1 MPLTIYESDLPAPF
15 LPQISIFDY
24 ILPGQPGVSPL
35 PAFDPELPAFID
47 GRGGDEGGRVLTRA
61 GLRDAALR
69 LAGGLRTL
77 GVRRGD
83 VAGLWGFNS
92 LEWVTAAYGCLAA
105 GVVVSPA
112 NYAYAPAEVAHQF
125 NDAGA
130 SLAFVD
136 PALLANFEAARAHL
150 THAFPPSH
158 VILICPPA
166 EKPAGT
172 PYPCLAEILGEPV
185 EPEHF
190 DGAAS
195 NETAWM
201 SYSSGTTG
209 LPKGV
214 MTTHFNFTSQLQA
227 ANTSY
232 HLDTG
237 PGGDVVLG
245 FLPMSHIYGLTIAL
259 LQPLT
264 FGAPVVVLPRF
275 DEIQVL
281 DAIQKYRV
289 THGLLV
295 PPLILRFLH
304 SPNTAKYDLSS
315 MRTIMSGGAPLSPE
329 LAAAYEQKFPG
340 CVSIQGYG
348 MTETTPG
355 ITAMNR
361 TDVLGGGRQGWV
373 GRLLPTY
380 QARLV
385 GEDGADAPR
394 GGPGELWVRSP
405 SVMKGYHN
413 NPQATADTMAL
424 GAWFRTGDVL
434 VRDEAGWFKV
444 VDRVKELIKYKGFQV
459 APAELEAL
467 LLTHPR
473 LVDAGVVG
481 VYDAAEVTEVPRA
494 YVVAAPGVK
503 GSEHAALAREV
514 MAWVAAR
521 VAQHKKLR
529 GGVVVVDAVPK
540 SPSGKILR
548 KDLRKR
554 AQAEFE
560 GKPAARL

>member
-1 MPLTIYESDLPAPF
+1 MPS
-15 LPQISIFDY
+15 
-24 ILPGQPGVSPL
+24 
-35 PAFDPELPAFID
+35 ELPPTPQSGVARFAPS
-47 GRGGDEGGRVLTRA
+47 LTR
-61 GLRDAALR
+61 
-69 LAGGLRTL
+69 
-77 GVRRGD
+77 
-83 VAGLWGFNS
+83 S
-92 LEWVTAAYGCLAA
+92 
-105 GVVVSPA
+105 
-112 NYAYAPAEVAHQF
+112 APSEVAHQL
-125 NDAGA
+125 NDSGA
-130 SLAFVD
+130 SIVFVD
-136 PALLANFEAARAHL
+136 PELLPNYEKSREHL
-150 THAFPPSH
+150 KRDLR
-158 VILICPPA
+158 VILLCRPNQ
-166 EKPAGT
+166 KPKGT
-172 PYPCLAEILGEPV
+172 PYRCLEEILRDAV

-190 DGAAS
+190 DGSAS

-214 MTTHFNFTSQLQA
+214 MTTHYNFTSQLQA
-227 ANTSY
+227 NNCSY
-232 HLDTG
+232 HLETG

-245 FLPMSHIYGLTIAL
+245 FLPMSHIYGLTISL

-275 DEIQVL
+275 DEIPVL
-281 DAIQKYRV
+281 EAIQKYKV

-295 PPLILRFLH
+295 PPLILKFLH
-304 SPNTAKYDLSS
+304 SPNTLKYDISS

-329 LAAAYEQKFPG
+329 LATAFEKKFPG

-361 TDVLGGGRQGWV
+361 NDVLGGDRQGWV

-385 GEDGADAPR
+385 QPDGTDAPR
-394 GGPGELWVRSP
+394 GSPGELWVRSP

-413 NPQATADTMAL
+413 NPKATAETMAL
-424 GAWFRTGDVL
+424 GGWFRTGDVL
-434 VRDEAGWFKV
+434 IRDEAGWYKV

-467 LLTHPR
+467 LLTHPK

-481 VYDAAEVTEVPRA
+481 VYDAGEVTEMPRA
-494 YVVAAPGVK
+494 YVVAADGIAK
-503 GSEHAALAREV
+503 AEHAALAKEV
-514 MAWVAAR
+514 QAWVAAR

-529 GGVVVVDAVPK
+529 GGVILVDAIPK

-554 AQAEFE
+554 AQDEYE
-560 GKPAARL
+560 GKPAAKL

>member
-1 MPLTIYESDLPAPF
+1 MPLTIYESELPAPY

-24 ILPGQPGVSPL
+24 ILPGLQGVSPL
-35 PAFDPELPAFID
+35 QEFDPSLPAFID
-47 GRGGDEGGRVLTRA
+47 GRDGTTLTRA
-61 GLRDAALR
+61 GLRDLALR
-69 LAGGLRTL
+69 LAGGLRAL
-77 GVRRGD
+77 GIRRGD
-83 VAGLWGFNS
+83 VAGVWGYNS
-92 LEWVTAAYGCLAA
+92 LEWVNAAYGCLAA

-112 NYAYAPAEVAHQF
+112 NYAYAPAEVAHQL
-125 NDAGA
+125 NDSGSSAV
-130 SLAFVD
+130 FVD
-136 PALLANFEAARAHL
+136 PELLPNFEKAREHL
-150 THAFPPSH
+150 SRPLPPSR
-158 VILICPPA
+158 VILLCRP
-166 EKPAGT
+166 EHKPANS
-172 PYPCLAEILGEPV
+172 PYKCLAEILADPV

-190 DGAAS
+190 DGVAS

-227 ANTSY
+227 NNCSY
-232 HLDTG
+232 HLDCG
-237 PGGDVVLG
+237 PNGDVVLG
-245 FLPMSHIYGLTIAL
+245 FLPMSHIYGLTISL

-275 DEIQVL
+275 DEIPVL
-281 DAIQKYRV
+281 EAIQKYKV

-304 SPNTAKYDLSS
+304 SPNTAKYDISS

-329 LAAAYEQKFPG
+329 LAAAFEKKFPG

-355 ITAMNR
+355 ITAMKR
-361 TDVLGGGRQGWV
+361 ADVLAGGRQGWV

-385 GEDGADAPR
+385 LPDGTDAAR
-394 GGPGELWVRSP
+394 GAPGELWVRGP

-413 NPQATADTMAL
+413 NAAATAETMAL
-424 GAWFRTGDVL
+424 GGWFRTGDVL
-434 VRDEAGWFKV
+434 VRDEHGWYKV

-481 VYDAAEVTEVPRA
+481 VYDAAEVTEMPRA
-494 YVVAAPGVK
+494 YVVAAESVGKGEYEALVK
-503 GSEHAALAREV
+503 DV
-514 MAWVAAR
+514 QAWVAAR

-529 GGVVVVDAVPK
+529 GGVVVVDAIPK

-554 AQAEFE
+554 AQAEYE
-560 GKPAARL
+560 SKAAARL

>member
-1 MPLTIYESDLPAPF
+1 MVLTIYESDLAAPF

-35 PAFDPELPAFID
+35 KEFDQSLPAFID
-47 GRGGDEGGRVLTRA
+47 GRDDRTLTRA

-69 LAGGLRTL
+69 LAGGLKGL
-77 GVRRGD
+77 GMKRGD

-92 LEWVTAAYGCLAA
+92 LEWVHAAYGCLAA

-112 NYAYAPAEVAHQF
+112 NYAYAPAEVAHQL
-125 NDAGA
+125 NDSGA
-130 SLAFVD
+130 SLVFVD
-136 PALLANFEAARAHL
+136 PALLDNFEASRQHL
-150 THAFPPSH
+150 KRPLSPSR
-158 VILICPPA
+158 VILLCTINH
-166 EKPAGT
+166 KPKGT
-172 PYPCLAEILGEPV
+172 PYKCLPEILAAPV

-190 DGAAS
+190 DGTAS

-214 MTTHFNFTSQLQA
+214 MTTHYNFTSQLQA
-227 ANTSY
+227 SNTSY
-232 HLDTG
+232 HLDCG
-237 PGGDVVLG
+237 PNGDVVLG
-245 FLPMSHIYGLTIAL
+245 FLPMSHIYGLTVSL

-264 FGAPVVVLPRF
+264 FGAPVIVLPRY
-275 DEIQVL
+275 DEIPVL
-281 DAIQKYRV
+281 EAIQKYKV

-295 PPLILRFLH
+295 PPLILKFLY
-304 SPNTAKYDLSS
+304 SPNTIKYDISS

-329 LAAAYEQKFPG
+329 LAGAFEKKFPG

-361 TDVLGGGRQGWV
+361 NDVLGGDRQGWV
-373 GRLLPTY
+373 GYLLPTY

-385 GEDGADAPR
+385 LPDGTDAPR
-394 GGPGELWVRSP
+394 GQPGELWVRSP

-413 NPQATADTMAL
+413 NPKATADTMAL
-424 GAWFRTGDVL
+424 GGWFKTGDVL
-434 VRDEAGWFKV
+434 IRDNKGWYKV

-467 LLTHPR
+467 LLTHPK

-481 VYDAAEVTEVPRA
+481 VYDETQVTEMPRA
-494 YVVAAPGVK
+494 YVVAADGIAAA
-503 GSEHAALAREV
+503 EHAALAKEV
-514 MAWVAAR
+514 QAWVAAR

-529 GGVVVVDAVPK
+529 GGVIIVEAIPK

-554 AQAEFE
+554 AQAEYE